1 MKKILIVDDDVHITV
16 LLKRFLTA
24 EGYEVTGI
32 NQSSE
37 AVGVA
42 NSIHPDLFILD
53 LMMPDPDG
61 FLLCRMLRA
70 DPSFIKTPI
79 LIVSALDDSDS
90 RALAFSARATDYLSK
105 PINLDKLTITIKEL
119 LDKADRLIT

>member
-1 MKKILIVDDDVHITV
+1 MKKILIVDDDVQITI
-16 LLKRFLTA
+16 LLKKFLTA
-24 EGYEVTGI
+24 EGYEVTGL

-61 FLLCRMLRA
+61 FMLCRMLRA
-70 DPSFIKTPI
+70 EPNFIKTPI

-90 RALAFSARATDYLSK
+90 RALAMTAKASDYLSK
-105 PINLDKLTITIKEL
+105 PINLDKLTITIKDL
-119 LDKADRLIT
+119 LDKADRLIK

>member
-1 MKKILIVDDDVHITV
+1 MKKILIVDDDVQITI

-24 EGYEVTGI
+24 EGYEVTGLNI
-32 NQSSE
+32 SSD
-37 AVGVA
+37 AVRVA
-42 NSIHPDLFILD
+42 NLIHPDLFILD

-61 FLLCRMLRA
+61 FMLCRMLRA

-90 RALAFSARATDYLSK
+90 RALAFTAKASDYLSK

>member
-1 MKKILIVDDDVHITV
+1 MKKILIVDDDVQITV

-24 EGYEVTGI
+24 EGYEVIGL

-37 AVGVA
+37 AVQVA

-61 FLLCRMLRA
+61 FMLCRMLRA
-70 DPSFIKTPI
+70 EPSFIKTPI

-90 RALAFSARATDYLSK
+90 RALAFTAKATDYLSK

>member
-1 MKKILIVDDDVHITV
+1 MKKILIVDDDVQITI
-16 LLKRFLTA
+16 LLKKFLTA

-37 AVGVA
+37 TVGVA

-61 FLLCRMLRA
+61 FMLCQILRA
-70 DPSFIKTPI
+70 DPNYTHTPI
-79 LIVSALDDSDS
+79 LIVTALDDSDS
-90 RALAFSARATDYLSK
+90 RALAFTAKASDYLTK
-105 PINLDKLTITIKEL
+105 PINLDKLTLTIKEL
-119 LDKADRLIT
+119 LDKADRRIT

>member
-1 MKKILIVDDDVHITV
+1 MKKILIVDDDVQITI
-16 LLKRFLTA
+16 LLKKFLTA

-37 AVGVA
+37 TVGVA

-61 FLLCRMLRA
+61 FMLCQILRA
-70 DPSFIKTPI
+70 DPNYTYTPI
-79 LIVSALDDSDS
+79 LIVTALDDSDS
-90 RALAFSARATDYLSK
+90 RALAFTAKASDYLTK
-105 PINLDKLTITIKEL
+105 PINLDKLTLTIKEL
-119 LDKADRLIT
+119 LDKADRR

>member
-1 MKKILIVDDDVHITV
+1 MKKILIVDDDVQITI
-16 LLKRFLTA
+16 LLKRFLA
-24 EGYEVTGI
+24 VEGYEVTGLNI
-32 NQSSE
+32 SSDTIR
-37 AVGVA
+37 VA

-61 FLLCRMLRA
+61 FMLCRMLRA

-90 RALAFSARATDYLSK
+90 RALAFSAKASDYLSK
-105 PINLDKLTITIKEL
+105 PINLDKLTITIKDL
-119 LDKADRLIT
+119 LDKADRLVT

>member
-1 MKKILIVDDDVHITV
+1 MKKILIVDDDVQITI
-16 LLKRFLTA
+16 LLKKFLTA

-37 AVGVA
+37 AIQVA

-61 FLLCRMLRA
+61 FMLCRMLRA
-70 DPSFIKTPI
+70 DPSFLKTPI

>member
-61 FLLCRMLRA
+61 FMLCRMLRA